1 MWNKKGSG
9 EKGRGQNS
17 KLPPRFVKKQQ
28 QQAAALQAQSTGLS
42 AQGLPQT
49 VPVSLPSGQPPL
61 PVQSQPTTNGSDFPG
76 SVKVPPPSQPSAS
89 LGTELWENKM
99 AAPSVL
105 NDLSKKRECP
115 TSHVFYCNMT
125 FFTMRL
131 IKWDI
136 DATAIRNLKLP

>member
-28 QQAAALQAQSTGLS
+28 QQAAALQAQTSGLL

-49 VPVSLPSGQPPL
+49 VPVSMPTSQPPL
-61 PVQSQPTTNGSDFPG
+61 PVQSQPTTNGSDFPP
-76 SVKVPPPSQPSAS
+76 SVKAPPSSQPSSS

-105 NDLSKKRECP
+105 NDLSKKCECP
-115 TSHVFYCNMT
+115 AGINDV
-125 FFTMRL
+125 L
-131 IKWDI
+131 
-136 DATAIRNLKLP
+136 L